1 MLKSLFNKVA
11 GLEVTTQSKVKV
23 GSYFFLDVVHCAIG
37 YHLYN
42 LKNVK
47 NTHGGRFRKKHIFK
61 TKFTLVE
68 RGNVLS
74 DTEIASEVEKV
85 ISDDREIA
93 ETFNDFL

>member
-11 GLEVTTQSKVKV
+11 GLEVITQSKVKV
-23 GSYFFLDVVHCAIG
+23 GSYFFLDVVHCVIG

-47 NTHGGRFRKKHIFK
+47 NTHGGRFRK

-68 RGNVLS
+68 RGSVLS

-93 ETFNDFL
+93 EIFNGFL